1 MSAAYEVSPDDPHG
15 VAEAI
20 RQAADGAT
28 VHVVRDG
35 RAIADIVPVQPAE
48 TAAERDARG
57 RAIERRAAER
67 FGGPSIED
75 FRRLYDSQGWQWPGD
90 ETIERTHL
98 IHLVADAS

>member
-1 MSAAYEVSPDDPHG
+1 MSAVHEVSPDDPYG

-35 RAIADIVPVQPAE
+35 RAIADIVPVHHPE

-57 RAIERRAAER
+57 LAIERRAAQR
-67 FGGPSIED
+67 FGGPSVED
-75 FRRLYDSQGWQWPGD
+75 FRQLYDSQGWEWPGD
-90 ETIERTHL
+90 ETIART
-98 IHLVADAS
+98 HLVADAS